1 MLDQRE
7 GQHVEVGELA
17 AASDVSERTLRN
29 AFKDYFG
36 VSPARYL
43 RLRQLHQAYSALR
56 AADPDEAMV
65 SKILAQHGVWEFGR
79 FAERY
84 RRHFGE
90 LPSQTLRRKFR

>member
-1 MLDQRE
+1 LLEQRE
-7 GQHVEVGELA
+7 GQHAAVGELA

-43 RLRQLHQAYSALR
+43 RLRQLHQAYRALR

-65 SKILAQHGVWEFGR
+65 SKILPQHGVWEFGR

-84 RRHFGE
+84 QRHFGE
-90 LPSQTLRRKFR
+90 LPSQTLHRKH